1 MGWDGDKMD
10 RSAKSV
16 LWLLWCLAWAAVWF
30 VLGFRTLGIT
40 WTLTVLSLG
49 AACLPVN
56 VVLMALPRPRPHRAR
71 VPRARKVSGLRS

>member
-1 MGWDGDKMD
+1 MD

-49 AACLPVN
+49 AACLPVRA
-56 VVLMALPRPRPHRAR
+56 VLAVLPRPRVGRVR
-71 VPRARKVSGLRS
+71 VPRGRKVESLSP

>member
-1 MGWDGDKMD
+1 MD

-16 LWLLWCLAWAAVWF
+16 LCLLWCLGWAAVWF

-56 VVLMALPRPRPHRAR
+56 AVLTVLPRPRPYRAR
-71 VPRARKVSGLRS
+71 LPRGREVESLRP

>member
-1 MGWDGDKMD
+1 MD

-16 LWLLWCLAWAAVWF
+16 LWLLWCVAWAAVWF

-49 AACLPVN
+49 AACLPAHA
-56 VVLMALPRPRPHRAR
+56 VLAVLPRPDRLR
-71 VPRARKVSGLRS
+71 VPRGGEVSGLQR